1 MTVAEL
7 VRVSHDG
14 PVCEIVLNR
23 PDRLNALSSE
33 MVEQLHAALDRVGEA
48 RALLLWG
55 EGRAFSAGRDLS
67 EARPGEEDA
76 ARVLRETLHPL
87 FLRLY
92 SLPVPTIAAVQGA
105 CLGAGLGL
113 ALACDVVLAA
123 EDAFFASPFGRIG
136 AVLDSGGHFH
146 FLRALGRPRAM
157 DLIYSGRRL
166 SGREAEAMGLV
177 SRALPADQ
185 LLPAA
190 RELAQAVARGPTL
203 AYRLSKRIAQ
213 AALTADYA
221 TVLDL
226 EAEAQGIA
234 SRSHDYREGI
244 SAFVEK
250 REPSFRGE

>member
-1 MTVAEL
+1 MTMAQL
-7 VRVSHDG
+7 VRVEHDG
-14 PVCEIVLNR
+14 PVCEVVLNR
-23 PDRLNALSSE
+23 PDRLNALSAE
-33 MVEQLHAALDRVGEA
+33 MVAQLQAALDQVGDA
-48 RALLLWG
+48 RCLLLWG

-92 SLPVPTIAAVQGA
+92 SLPLPTIAAVQGA

-123 EDAFFASPFGRIG
+123 EDAIFASPFGRIG

-146 FLRALGRPRAM
+146 FLRLLGRARAM

-166 SGREAEAMGLV
+166 SGQEAAALGLV
-177 SRALPADQ
+177 SRALPAEQ
-185 LLPAA
+185 LLAAA
-190 RELAQAVARGPTL
+190 RELAQTVARGPTL
-203 AYRLSKRIAQ
+203 AFRLSKRIAQ

-221 TVLDL
+221 AVLDL
-226 EAEAQGIA
+226 EAEAQGAA
-234 SRSHDYREGI
+234 SRSRDYQEGVR
-244 SAFVEK
+244 AFLEK